1 MVEIKETE
9 TRQQCRKKTLQ
20 TSFEISVKEYLEG
33 GLKCHWL
40 KVFFFSNIKWYGWIL
55 PVRFHMQ
62 CFIDFQIHSNTIETF
77 SCVFSKY

>member
-40 KVFFFSNIKWYGWIL
+40 KVFFFLAIL
-55 PVRFHMQ
+55 NGMVGY
-62 CFIDFQIHSNTIETF
+62 FQ
-77 SCVFSKY
+77 